1 MGTGLV
7 WPAGLLEGQCTPVEQ
22 LATYKSI
29 ITLTDHLWSPSMAC
43 LTRKCLKQ
51 VMACDKRCVACHD
64 GGANWAGSPCLFHP
78 PAQGQGG
85 GGVNA
90 RLFASE
96 LRPALFPPDMSFLG
110 SSRTMARHYM
120 QKL

>member
-1 MGTGLV
+1 MFV
-7 WPAGLLEGQCTPVEQ
+7 
-22 LATYKSI
+22 
-29 ITLTDHLWSPSMAC
+29 
-43 LTRKCLKQ
+43 
-51 VMACDKRCVACHD
+51 
-64 GGANWAGSPCLFHP
+64 P
-78 PAQGQGG
+78 PACPGAGGG